1 MELNKIWTVFLMMGA
16 FTLGWFLYGIGR
28 ETNIN
33 ISHHGQTILNAGI
46 RIFKGNSNTESMKLN
61 GNSSIPDKNLK
72 LGILNVHKNRNL
84 LKERRNTTGITS
96 EKQVTRKTVLNYQQT
111 TKLIKVL
118 PTFGPISV
126 RLYARN
132 AKQWTRDERTCKN
145 YPKFMQATLRT
156 SAGAVPIFIH
166 NPKDDIHVSNSVL
179 KFGSWEGGF
188 IDLILTFLRQ
198 DPKLQFL
205 DLGANIGVYS
215 MAVAKFGRKVVAV
228 DALAMNIQRLCATV
242 KQNNFTENVQLI
254 YNALSDVHET
264 VSLGADRGN
273 IGGTFV
279 AKDKNPNKV
288 RGSRV
293 SGNYGNVQT
302 ATLDDILELPDFN
315 LNKVIIKMDVEGYE
329 NRVFRGGEN
338 FFNKVD
344 VRAVLME
351 WMWLKT
357 GPAGQEIIDFLTR
370 HGFQPTRPSLAT
382 QLLPLNNRLS
392 WPNDVLWRRK

>member
-46 RIFKGNSNTESMKLN
+46 RIFKGNTNTVSVKLN
-61 GNSSIPDKNLK
+61 GSTSVPDKKLK
-72 LGILNVHKNRNL
+72 LGILNVHNNRNL
-84 LKERRNTTGITS
+84 LKERRNNAIS
-96 EKQVTRKTVLNYQQT
+96 EKQVTRKHAFHFQQT
-111 TKLIKVL
+111 SKLIKVL
-118 PTFGPISV
+118 PTVEPSSV
-126 RLYARN
+126 RLYTRN
-132 AKQWTRDERTCKN
+132 AKQWTRDEKTCKS

-156 SAGAVPIFIH
+156 SAGALPIFIH

-179 KFGSWEGGF
+179 KYGSWEGGY

-228 DALAMNIQRLCATV
+228 DALAINIQRLCATV
-242 KQNNFTENVQLI
+242 KLNNFTNNVQLI

-302 ATLDDILELPDFN
+302 ATLDDILKLPDFN
-315 LNKVIIKMDVEGYE
+315 LEKVIIKMDVEGYE

-338 FFNKVD
+338 FFNKVN

-382 QLLPLNNRLS
+382 QLLPLTNRLS
-392 WPNDVLWRRK
+392 WPNDVLWRRKQ